1 MEVMISCMECQAQNG
16 IPNFSSHSMI
26 RLPDDGVIEATCPR
40 GHQTFTIIQQV
51 KFELLSDMAVKAIVD
66 GYYRDA
72 IASFTAALERLYE
85 FFVEAACRKKG
96 IEREAFNSAWKS
108 LAKQSERQLGA
119 FVATFLIETGTPPK
133 LLPRTQT
140 ELRNDV
146 VHKGKF
152 PGRQEAVSFGQ
163 AVADCAS
170 PILEMLRSDRFVEIV
185 QKLVGER
192 LRDRHGRAWD
202 ANVRTSTYAI
212 STTFSLTRSELEMD
226 IEKAV
231 AAYALRP
238 DMAQAV
244 KASHEIGAI
253 IDLIRQNSAEPESQ
267 AIPPE
272 D

>member
-1 MEVMISCMECQAQNG
+1 MEVMISCMECQVQNG

-66 GYYRDA
+66 GYYRDS

-96 IEREAFNSAWKS
+96 IERDTFNLAWKS

-119 FVATFLIETGTPPK
+119 FITAFLLETGRPPK

-140 ELRNDV
+140 ELRNEV
-146 VHKGKF
+146 IHKGKF
-152 PGRQEAVSFGQ
+152 PDRQEAVSFGQ

-170 PILEMLRSDRFVEIV
+170 PILKMLGSDPFVEVV

-192 LRDRHGRAWD
+192 LRDRHRRAWD
-202 ANVRTSTYAI
+202 ANVRASTYAI
-212 STTFSLTRSELEMD
+212 STPFSLTRSELEMD
-226 IEKAV
+226 VEKAV

-238 DMAQAV
+238 DMTQAV
-244 KASHEIGAI
+244 RESHEIGAI
-253 IDLIRQNSAEPESQ
+253 IDLIRQHSEVPEGQ
-267 AIPPE
+267 AAPPE
-272 D
+272 Y